1 MKKLSDYVAK
11 GKFYES
17 VVEDGSDIIF
27 IVDFKG
33 LILYHNDAAEEVL
46 GHKPRSLIE
55 RNMFDFIQPDTRP
68 TFDKKFSESIR
79 KPYNDSV
86 EFQFKCKDG
95 SFKYLEFNSIN
106 LKQKEGLDGLILDCR
121 DISQRKKDGVE
132 LFRAQKAKEQFLANI
147 SHEIRTPI
155 NGIAGMAELLS
166 QSPTAEESTTYLH
179 AIKSAAD
186 NLKVIIN
193 DILDLASIES
203 GKLKFEKIGIN
214 IKDLLSSLM
223 DTFQVQAREKNIH
236 VVAEV
241 DEAAN
246 TILLGDPVRLNQI
259 LINLIG
265 NAIKFTH
272 NGFIRVHCSVEKKH
286 RRKYDMRFDVID
298 TGIGIPT
305 DKLETI
311 FESFSQA
318 DESVTRK
325 YGGTGLGLTI
335 VKQLVE
341 LQGGRITVE
350 SVEDQGSTFSV
361 HIPYPIGNSEDIAES
376 SRNQIITTHRDRLKN
391 MKILLVEDNDI
402 NRLYANSILKTWE
415 CKVDMAENGYVAVE
429 KIKDTHFDI
438 VLMDI
443 QMPVM
448 DGFEATKAIRL
459 GDPPGNGIPIIAL
472 TANATRKDVEKCLA
486 AGMNDCIPKPFT
498 PEDLFRM
505 LFKYSTFVRAN
516 RSAAVSKPVLKRSGS
531 TAVVETEVEIKKKE
545 SFAEIERTL
554 SQGDLEN
561 IDLSYLK
568 KVSGGNQEFIRDMIN
583 TFLEAMPKSLDE
595 IRGNLASKDWEALA
609 RAVHKIKP
617 SLTMMGLAKTRDHG
631 ALIEESA
638 KERTSI
644 DTLPETTQQFCKQ
657 LEFSLNQLRNNR

>member
-1 MKKLSDYVAK
+1 MKKITDYVSK

-33 LILYHNDAAEEVL
+33 QILYHNDAAEEVL
-46 GHKPRSLIE
+46 GYKPGSLVQK
-55 RNMFDFIQPDTRP
+55 NLLNFIKPDTHP
-68 TFDKKFSESIR
+68 VFDKKFAESIR

-86 EFQFKCKDG
+86 EFQFLCKDG

-106 LKQKEGLDGLILDCR
+106 LKQKEGLEGLILDCR
-121 DISQRKKDGVE
+121 DISGRKRDGEE
-132 LFRAQKAKEQFLANI
+132 LLRAQKAKEQFLANI

-166 QSPTAEESTTYLH
+166 QSPTAEESTTYLN

-203 GKLKFEKIGIN
+203 GKLKFEKIGFN
-214 IKDLLSSLM
+214 VKDLLSSLI
-223 DTFQVQAREKNIH
+223 DTFRMQAKEKG
-236 VVAEV
+236 VRLELEV
-241 DEAAN
+241 DEQVN
-246 TILLGDPVRLNQI
+246 TILLGDPVRLNQV

-272 NGFIRVHCSVEKKH
+272 NGYIRIHCSVEKTH
-286 RRKYDMRFDVID
+286 RRKFDMRFDVID

-341 LQGGRITVE
+341 LQRGRITVK
-350 SVEDQGSTFSV
+350 SVEDEGSTFSV
-361 HIPYPIGNSEDIAES
+361 HIPYALGSSEDIAAGS
-376 SRNQIITTHRDRLKN
+376 ARNHVINTHRDSLKN
-391 MKILLVEDNDI
+391 MNILLVEDNDI
-402 NRLYANSILKTWE
+402 NRLYATSILKTWE
-415 CKVDMAENGYVAVE
+415 CKVDTAENGYVAVE
-429 KIKDTHFDI
+429 KIKDNLFDI

-459 GDPPGNGIPIIAL
+459 GDSPRNSIPIIAL
-472 TANATRKDVEKCLA
+472 TANATRKDIEKCLA

-505 LFKYSTFVRAN
+505 LFKYSAFVKVT
-516 RSAAVSKPVLKRSGS
+516 RSQAAVEQAIQKVEEESKKGTVNVAATAGRSG
-531 TAVVETEVEIKKKE
+531 
-545 SFAEIERTL
+545 
-554 SQGDLEN
+554 LEK

-568 KVSGGNQEFIRDMIN
+568 KVTSNNDAFLSDMIG
-583 TFLEAMPKSLDE
+583 TFLEAMPKSVEE
-595 IRGNLASKDWEALA
+595 IRSNSASKDWEALA

-617 SLTMMGLAKTRDHG
+617 SLAMMGLNKTRDV
-631 ALIEESA
+631 ASLIEMSA
-638 KERTSI
+638 KERT
-644 DTLPETTQQFCKQ
+644 DLQALPKMTTRLCAQ
-657 LEFSLNQLRNNR
+657 LESALDELRKL

>member
-27 IVDFKG
+27 IVDFQG
-33 LILYHNDAAEEVL
+33 QILYHNDAAEEVL
-46 GHKPRSLIE
+46 GHKPKSLMDK
-55 RNMFDFIQPDTRP
+55 NLFDYIRPDTYQL
-68 TFDKKFSESIR
+68 FQKKFNESIR

-86 EFQFKCKDG
+86 EFQFQCKDG

-106 LKQKEGLDGLILDCR
+106 LKQKEGLEGLILDCR
-121 DISQRKKDGVE
+121 DISQRKKDGEE

-179 AIKSAAD
+179 AIKTAAD

-203 GKLKFEKIGIN
+203 GKLKFERIGFN
-214 IKDLLSSLM
+214 IKDLLSSLI
-223 DTFQVQAREKNIH
+223 DTFQVQAREKGIQ
-236 VVAEV
+236 VFVEV
-241 DEAAN
+241 DEGAN
-246 TILLGDPVRLNQI
+246 TILLGDPVRLNQV

-272 NGFIRVHCSVEKKH
+272 HGYIRVHCSVEKKH
-286 RRKYDMRFDVID
+286 RRKYDMKFDVID
-298 TGIGIPT
+298 TGIGIPS

-350 SVEDQGSTFSV
+350 SVEDEGSTFSV
-361 HIPYPIGNSEDIAES
+361 HIPYAIGSAEDIHDN
-376 SRNQIITTHRDRLKN
+376 SRNHIITTHRDSLKD
-391 MKILLVEDNDI
+391 MSILLVEDNDI
-402 NRLYANSILKTWE
+402 NRLYATSILKNWH
-415 CKVDMAENGYVAVE
+415 CKVDTAENGYVAVE
-429 KIKDTHFDI
+429 KIKDNDFDI

-459 GDPPGNGIPIIAL
+459 GDAPGNTIPIIAL
-472 TANATRKDVEKCLA
+472 TANATRKDIEKCLS

-505 LFKYSTFVRAN
+505 LFKYNTFVRAG
-516 RSAAVSKPVLKRSGS
+516 RTGPKAVKAKEQPVVVNESS
-531 TAVVETEVEIKKKE
+531 T
-545 SFAEIERTL
+545 
-554 SQGDLEN
+554 GDLED

-568 KVSGGNQEFIRDMIN
+568 KVSGGNQEFINEMIN
-583 TFLEAMPKSLDE
+583 TFLDAIPKALDE
-595 IRGNLASKDWEALA
+595 IRGNVTSKDWQGLA
-609 RAVHKIKP
+609 KAVHKIKP
-617 SLTMMGLAKTRDHG
+617 SLTMMGLAKSRDLG
-631 ALIEESA
+631 ATIEESA
-638 KERTSI
+638 KEGISI
-644 DTLPETTQQFCKQ
+644 DTLAATTLHFCDQ
-657 LEFSLNQLRNNR
+657 LEFTVAQLKKNR

>member
-1 MKKLSDYVAK
+1 MKKLTEYVSK

-33 LILYHNDAAEEVL
+33 QILYHNDAAEEVL
-46 GHKPRSLIE
+46 GHKPKSLINQ
-55 RNMFDFIQPDTRP
+55 NMFDFIKPDTHP
-68 TFDKKFSESIR
+68 VFDKKFAESIR
-79 KPYNDSV
+79 KPYNDSI
-86 EFQFKCKDG
+86 EFQFRCKDG
-95 SFKYLEFNSIN
+95 SYKYLEFNSIN
-106 LKQKEGLDGLILDCR
+106 LKPKEGLEGLILDCR
-121 DISQRKKDGVE
+121 DISERKHSSEE
-132 LFRAQKAKEQFLANI
+132 LLRAQKAKEQFLANI

-166 QSPTAEESTTYLH
+166 QSPTAEESHTYLN
-179 AIKSAAD
+179 AIKTAAA

-193 DILDLASIES
+193 DILDLSSIES
-203 GKLKFEKIGIN
+203 GKLKFEKIGFN
-214 IKDLLSSLM
+214 LKDLLSSLL
-223 DTFQVQAREKNIH
+223 DTFQVQAREKGIQLQL
-236 VVAEV
+236 EI
-241 DEAAN
+241 DEQAN
-246 TILLGDPVRLNQI
+246 TILLGDPVRLNQV
-259 LINLIG
+259 LINLLG

-272 NGFIRVHCSVEKKH
+272 DGYIRVHCLVEKKH

-341 LQGGRITVE
+341 LQGGRITVDSKE
-350 SVEDQGSTFSV
+350 DEGSVFSV
-361 HIPYPIGNSEDIAES
+361 HIPYAIGGSEDIAGS
-376 SRNQIITTHRDRLKN
+376 NRNHIITAHRDALKN
-391 MKILLVEDNDI
+391 MNILLVEDNDI

-415 CKVDMAENGYVAVE
+415 CKIDMAENGYVAVE
-429 KIKDTHFDI
+429 KIKDNQFDI

-459 GDPPGNGIPIIAL
+459 GDHQNGIPLIAL
-472 TANATRKDVEKCLA
+472 TANATRKDIEKCLA

-505 LFKYSTFVRAN
+505 LFKYSTFIKMN
-516 RSAAVSKPVLKRSGS
+516 KQPVVQK
-531 TAVVETEVEIKKKE
+531 AVVEEKTSPMPAPEPVAHNGTE
-545 SFAEIERTL
+545 T
-554 SQGDLEN
+554 

-568 KVSGGNQEFIRDMIN
+568 KVTSNNDAFLKDMIV
-583 TFLEAMPKSLDE
+583 TFLETMPKSINE
-595 IRGNLASKDWEALA
+595 IRTSINAKDWESLA

-617 SLTMMGLAKTRDHG
+617 SLAMMGLNKTRDVG
-631 ALIEESA
+631 AMIEMSSKDRTDLQKLPEITQGFCVQLESA
-638 KERTSI
+638 LE
-644 DTLPETTQQFCKQ
+644 Q
-657 LEFSLNQLRNNR
+657 LKKL

>member
-1 MKKLSDYVAK
+1 MSLKRLSDYVAK

-33 LILYHNDAAEEVL
+33 LILYHNDAAEELL
-46 GHKPRSLIE
+46 GHKPKSLIE
-55 RNMFDFIQPDTRP
+55 KNMFDFIKPDTHTVFNK
-68 TFDKKFSESIR
+68 TFAESIR

-86 EFQFKCKDG
+86 EFQFRCKDG

-106 LKQKEGLDGLILDCR
+106 LKQKEGLEGLILDCR
-121 DISQRKKDGVE
+121 DISQRKKDGEE

-166 QSPTAEESTTYLH
+166 QNPTAEETTTYLH
-179 AIKSAAD
+179 AIKTAAD

-193 DILDLASIES
+193 DILDLSAIES
-203 GKLKFEKIGIN
+203 GKLRFEKIGFN
-214 IKDLLSSLM
+214 VKDLLSSLI
-223 DTFQVQAREKNIH
+223 DIFQVQAREKGIT
-236 VVAEV
+236 VTADV

-246 TILLGDPVRLNQI
+246 TILLGDPVRLNQV

-265 NAIKFTH
+265 NSIKFTH
-272 NGFIRVHCSVEKKH
+272 DGYIRIHCSVEKKH

-298 TGIGIPT
+298 SGIGIPT

-350 SVEDQGSTFSV
+350 SVEDEGSTFSV
-361 HIPYPIGNSEDIAES
+361 HIPYAIGSTEDIHDH
-376 SRNQIITTHRDRLKN
+376 SRNHIIATHRDSLKN
-391 MKILLVEDNDI
+391 MSILLVEDNDI
-402 NRLYANSILKTWE
+402 NRLYANSILKNWQ

-429 KIKDTHFDI
+429 KIKDNDFDI

-448 DGFEATKAIRL
+448 DGFEAAKAIRL
-459 GDPPGNGIPIIAL
+459 GSPPGNDIPIIAL
-472 TANATRKDVEKCLA
+472 TANATRKDIEKCLA

-505 LFKYSTFVRAN
+505 LFKYTTYARGSRQV
-516 RSAAVSKPVLKRSGS
+516 AAVKETEPELV
-531 TAVVETEVEIKKKE
+531 VVEDQSGTP
-545 SFAEIERTL
+545 SAE
-554 SQGDLEN
+554 LEQ
-561 IDLSYLK
+561 IDLSYLR
-568 KVSGGNQEFIRDMIN
+568 KVSGGNDGFVHDMIN
-583 TFLEAMPKSLDE
+583 TFIETMPKAIDE
-595 IRGNLASKDWEALA
+595 IRGHTDSKQWDELAK
-609 RAVHKIKP
+609 AVHKIKP
-617 SLTMMGLAKTRDHG
+617 SLTMMGLTKSRETG
-631 ALIEESA
+631 AFIEESA
-638 KERTSI
+638 KERTSM
-644 DTLPETTQQFCKQ
+644 DVLPATASQFCDQ
-657 LEFSLNQLRNNR
+657 LDFTLDQLRKSL

>member
-1 MKKLSDYVAK
+1 MKKLADYVSK

-33 LILYHNDAAEEVL
+33 QILYHNDAAEEVL
-46 GHKPRSLIE
+46 GHKPKSLISK
-55 RNMFDFIQPDTRP
+55 NLLDFIKPDTHP
-68 TFDKKFSESIR
+68 VFDKKFAESIR
-79 KPYNDSV
+79 KPYSDSV
-86 EFQFKCKDG
+86 EFQFRCKDG
-95 SFKYLEFNSIN
+95 TFKYLEFNSIN
-106 LKQKEGLDGLILDCR
+106 LKQKEGLEGLILDCR
-121 DISQRKKDGVE
+121 DISERKRDGEE
-132 LFRAQKAKEQFLANI
+132 LVRAQKAKEQFLANI

-166 QSPTAEESTTYLH
+166 QSPTAEESVTYLH

-203 GKLKFEKIGIN
+203 GKLKFERIGFN
-214 IKDLLSSLM
+214 TKDLLSSLI
-223 DTFQVQAREKNIH
+223 DTFQVQAREKGIKLQL
-236 VVAEV
+236 EI
-241 DEAAN
+241 DEQAN
-246 TILLGDPVRLNQI
+246 TILLGDPVRLNQV
-259 LINLIG
+259 LINLVG

-272 NGFIRVHCSVEKKH
+272 NGYIRVHCMVEKKH
-286 RRKYDMRFDVID
+286 RRKFDMRFDVID

-361 HIPYPIGNSEDIAES
+361 HIPYAIGGSDDIASS
-376 SRNQIITTHRDRLKN
+376 SRNHVINTHRDSLKD
-391 MKILLVEDNDI
+391 MSILLVEDNDI
-402 NRLYANSILKTWE
+402 NRLYATSILKNWE

-429 KIKDTHFDI
+429 KIKDNNFDI

-459 GDPPGNGIPIIAL
+459 GDSPKNSIPIIAL
-472 TANATRKDVEKCLA
+472 TANATRKDIEKCLA

-505 LFKYSTFVRAN
+505 LFKYSTFVKVN
-516 RSAAVSKPVLKRSGS
+516 RSQAAGELLVKNAEQAERSTITDLPPVADGL
-531 TAVVETEVEIKKKE
+531 E
-545 SFAEIERTL
+545 S
-554 SQGDLEN
+554 

-568 KVSGGNQEFIRDMIN
+568 KVTSNNEGFLRDMIT
-583 TFLEAMPKSLDE
+583 TFLDTMPRSIEE
-595 IRGNLASKDWEALA
+595 IRTHIAAKDWESLA

-617 SLTMMGLAKTRDHG
+617 SLAMMGLNKTRDVG
-631 ALIEESA
+631 AQIEASA
-638 KERTSI
+638 KERT
-644 DTLPETTQQFCKQ
+644 DLQALPGTTHQFCIQ
-657 LEFSLNQLRNNR
+657 LETALNQLKTL

>member
-33 LILYHNDAAEEVL
+33 QILYHNDAAEEIL
-46 GHKPRSLIE
+46 GHKPRTLIDK
-55 RNMFDFIQPDTRP
+55 NLFDFIKPDTHP
-68 TFDKKFSESIR
+68 VFNKKFIESTR

-106 LKQKEGLDGLILDCR
+106 LKQKESLEGLILDCR
-121 DISQRKKDGVE
+121 DISGRKKDGEE
-132 LFRAQKAKEQFLANI
+132 LLRAQKAKEQFLANI

-166 QSPTAEESTTYLH
+166 QSPTAQESMTYLN
-179 AIKSAAD
+179 AIKTAAD

-203 GKLKFEKIGIN
+203 GKLKFEKIGFN
-214 IKDLLSSLM
+214 IKDLLSSLT
-223 DTFQVQAREKNIH
+223 DTFQVQAREKG
-236 VVAEV
+236 VQLTSEV
-241 DEAAN
+241 DETAN
-246 TILLGDPVRLNQI
+246 TILLGDPVRLNQV

-272 NGFIRVHCSVEKKH
+272 NGYIRVHCSVEKKH
-286 RRKYDMRFDVID
+286 RRKYEMRFDVID

-341 LQGGRITVE
+341 LQGGRITVQ
-350 SVEDQGSTFSV
+350 SVEDEGSTFSV
-361 HIPYPIGNSEDIAES
+361 HIPYATGGTEDIHDT
-376 SRNQIITTHRDRLKN
+376 SRNHIITTHRDSLKDMN
-391 MKILLVEDNDI
+391 ILLVEDNDI
-402 NRLYANSILKTWE
+402 NRLYANSILKNWA

-429 KIKDTHFDI
+429 KIKDNDFDI

-459 GDPPGNGIPIIAL
+459 GDAPGNDIPIIAL
-472 TANATRKDVEKCLA
+472 TANATRKDIEKCLA

-505 LFKYSTFVRAN
+505 LFKYSTYARGSRSFVPD
-516 RSAAVSKPVLKRSGS
+516 AVK
-531 TAVVETEVEIKKKE
+531 TEV
-545 SFAEIERTL
+545 AEPPVEEVKTVAL
-554 SQGDLEN
+554 KNELEN

-568 KVSGGNQEFIRDMIN
+568 KVSGGNESFVHDMIN
-583 TFLEAMPKSLDE
+583 TFLDNMPKSIHE
-595 IRGNLASKDWEALA
+595 IRGNLASREWENLA
-609 RAVHKIKP
+609 KSVHKIKP
-617 SLTMMGLAKTRDHG
+617 SLTMMGLARTRELG
-631 ALIEESA
+631 AFIEESA
-638 KERTSI
+638 KERTSM
-644 DTLPETTQQFCKQ
+644 DTLPTTALQFCEQ
-657 LEFSLNQLRNNR
+657 LEFTLDQLKKTS

>member
-33 LILYHNDAAEEVL
+33 AILYHNDAAEEVL
-46 GHKPRSLIE
+46 GHKPKSLIDK
-55 RNMFDFIQPDTRP
+55 NMFDYIRPETKPD
-68 TFDKKFSESIR
+68 FDKKFAESVR

-86 EFQFKCKDG
+86 EFQFRCKDS

-106 LKQKEGLDGLILDCR
+106 LKQKEGLEGLILDCR
-121 DISQRKKDGVE
+121 DISGRKKDSEE
-132 LFRAQKAKEQFLANI
+132 LVRAQKAKEQFLANI

-166 QSPTAEESTTYLH
+166 QHPTAEESQTYLG
-179 AIKSAAD
+179 AIKTAAD

-203 GKLKFEKIGIN
+203 GKLKFEKIGFN
-214 IKDLLSSLM
+214 IKDLLTSLI
-223 DTFQVQAREKNIH
+223 DTFQVQAREKDITIS
-236 VVAEV
+236 AEV
-241 DEAAN
+241 DEGAN
-246 TILLGDPVRLNQI
+246 TILMGDPVRLNQV

-272 NGFIRVHCSVEKKH
+272 NGYIRVHCSVEKKH

-350 SVEDQGSTFSV
+350 SVEDEGSTFSV
-361 HIPYPIGNSEDIAES
+361 HIPYAIGSSEDIAGS
-376 SRNQIITTHRDRLKN
+376 SRNHIINTHRDSLKN
-391 MKILLVEDNDI
+391 MDILLVEDNDI
-402 NRLYANSILKTWE
+402 NRLYANSILKNWE

-429 KIKDTHFDI
+429 KIKDNHFDI

-459 GDPPGNGIPIIAL
+459 GDPPGNDIPIIAL
-472 TANATRKDVEKCLA
+472 TANATRKDIEKCLA

-498 PEDLFRM
+498 PDDLFRM
-505 LFKYSTFVRAN
+505 LFKYSNFSKTHRQHALAHKYAH
-516 RSAAVSKPVLKRSGS
+516 AAAEVPVPLE
-531 TAVVETEVEIKKKE
+531 ETQAF
-545 SFAEIERTL
+545 SP
-554 SQGDLEN
+554 SHPNDLEH

-568 KVSGGNQEFIRDMIN
+568 KVSGGNQEFINDMIN
-583 TFLEAMPKSLDE
+583 TFIDAMPKAIDE
-595 IRGNLASKDWEALA
+595 IRANVNSKEWDGLA
-609 RAVHKIKP
+609 RSVHKIKP
-617 SLTMMGLAKTRDHG
+617 SLTMMGLTRARDTG

-638 KERTSI
+638 KERNSI
-644 DTLPETTQQFCKQ
+644 ETLPETTLLFCEQ
-657 LEFSLNQLRNNR
+657 LEFTLSQLKSAPDAS

>member
-1 MKKLSDYVAK
+1 MKKLSEYVSK

-33 LILYHNDAAEEVL
+33 QILYHNDAAEEVL
-46 GHKPRSLIE
+46 GHKPKSLIDK
-55 RNMFDFIQPDTRP
+55 NLLDFIKPDTHP
-68 TFDKKFSESIR
+68 VFDKKFAQSIR

-86 EFQFKCKDG
+86 EFQFLCKDG
-95 SFKYLEFNSIN
+95 TFKYLEFNSIN
-106 LKQKEGLDGLILDCR
+106 LKQKEGLEGLILDCR
-121 DISQRKKDGVE
+121 DISERKRDGEE
-132 LFRAQKAKEQFLANI
+132 LVRAQKAKEQFLANI

-166 QSPTAEESTTYLH
+166 QNPTQEESVTYLH
-179 AIKSAAD
+179 AIKTAAD

-203 GKLKFEKIGIN
+203 GKLKFEKIGFN
-214 IKDLLSSLM
+214 TKDLLSSLI
-223 DTFQVQAREKNIH
+223 DTFQVQAREKGIQLQ
-236 VVAEV
+236 VEV
-241 DEAAN
+241 DEQAN
-246 TILLGDPVRLNQI
+246 TILLGDPVRLNQV

-272 NGFIRVHCSVEKKH
+272 NGYIRVHCSVEKKH
-286 RRKYDMRFDVID
+286 RRKFDMKFDVID

-341 LQGGRITVE
+341 LQGGRITVD
-350 SVEDQGSTFSV
+350 SIEDQGSTFSV
-361 HIPYPIGNSEDIAES
+361 HIPYVIGGSDDIAGS
-376 SRNQIITTHRDRLKN
+376 SRNHVITTHRDSLKN
-391 MKILLVEDNDI
+391 MSILLVEDNDI
-402 NRLYANSILKTWE
+402 NRLYATSILKTWE

-429 KIKDTHFDI
+429 KIKDNDFDI

-459 GDPPGNGIPIIAL
+459 GESPKNSIPIIAL
-472 TANATRKDVEKCLA
+472 TANATRKDIEKCLA

-505 LFKYSTFVRAN
+505 LFKYSTFVKVH
-516 RSAAVSKPVLKRSGS
+516 RSQAAAEQAVRKNIEEQEERSKEHLPPVPDGL
-531 TAVVETEVEIKKKE
+531 E
-545 SFAEIERTL
+545 S
-554 SQGDLEN
+554 

-568 KVSGGNQEFIRDMIN
+568 KVTSNNEAFLKDMIS
-583 TFLEAMPKSLDE
+583 TFLDTMPKSIEE
-595 IRGNLASKDWEALA
+595 IRTHATSKDWENLA
-609 RAVHKIKP
+609 KAVHKIKP
-617 SLTMMGLAKTRDHG
+617 SLAMMGLNRTRDV
-631 ALIEESA
+631 AAVIEASA
-638 KERTSI
+638 KERTDLES
-644 DTLPETTQQFCKQ
+644 LPETTDQFCIQ
-657 LEFSLNQLRNNR
+657 LETALSQLRQL

>member
-27 IVDFKG
+27 IVDFQG
-33 LILYHNDAAEEVL
+33 QILYHNDAAEEVL
-46 GHKPRSLIE
+46 GHKPKSLMDK
-55 RNMFDFIQPDTRP
+55 NLFDYIRPDTYQL
-68 TFDKKFSESIR
+68 FQKKFNESIR

-86 EFQFKCKDG
+86 EFQFQCKDG

-106 LKQKEGLDGLILDCR
+106 LKQKEGLEGLILDCR
-121 DISQRKKDGVE
+121 DISQRKKDGEE

-179 AIKSAAD
+179 AIKTAAD

-203 GKLKFEKIGIN
+203 GKLKFERIGFN
-214 IKDLLSSLM
+214 IKDLLSSLI
-223 DTFQVQAREKNIH
+223 DTFQVQAREKGIQ
-236 VVAEV
+236 VFVEV
-241 DEAAN
+241 DEGAN
-246 TILLGDPVRLNQI
+246 TILLGDPVRLNQV

-272 NGFIRVHCSVEKKH
+272 HGYIRVHCSVEKKH
-286 RRKYDMRFDVID
+286 RRKYDMKFDVID
-298 TGIGIPT
+298 TGIGIPS

-350 SVEDQGSTFSV
+350 SVEDEGSTFSV
-361 HIPYPIGNSEDIAES
+361 HIPYAIGSAEDIHDN
-376 SRNQIITTHRDRLKN
+376 SRNHIITTHRDSLKD
-391 MKILLVEDNDI
+391 MSILLVEDNDI
-402 NRLYANSILKTWE
+402 NRLYATSILKNWH
-415 CKVDMAENGYVAVE
+415 CKVDTAENGYVAVE
-429 KIKDTHFDI
+429 KIKDNDFDI

-459 GDPPGNGIPIIAL
+459 GDAPGNTIPIIAL
-472 TANATRKDVEKCLA
+472 TANATRKDIEKCLS

-505 LFKYSTFVRAN
+505 LFKYNTFVRAG
-516 RSAAVSKPVLKRSGS
+516 RTGPKAVKAKEEPVVVNESS
-531 TAVVETEVEIKKKE
+531 T
-545 SFAEIERTL
+545 
-554 SQGDLEN
+554 GDLED

-568 KVSGGNQEFIRDMIN
+568 KVSGGNQEFINEMIN
-583 TFLEAMPKSLDE
+583 TFLDAIPKSLDE
-595 IRGNLASKDWEALA
+595 IRGNVTSKDWQGLA
-609 RAVHKIKP
+609 KAVHKIKP
-617 SLTMMGLAKTRDHG
+617 SLTMMGLAKSRDL
-631 ALIEESA
+631 AATIEESA
-638 KERTSI
+638 KEGISI
-644 DTLPETTQQFCKQ
+644 DTLPATTLHFCDQ
-657 LEFSLNQLRNNR
+657 LAFTVAQLKKNR

>member
-1 MKKLSDYVAK
+1 MKKLSDYVK
-11 GKFYES
+11 TGKFYES

-33 LILYHNDAAEEVL
+33 AILYHNDAAEELL
-46 GHKPRSLIE
+46 GHKPKSLIE
-55 RNMFDFIQPDTRP
+55 KNLFDFIKPDTKT
-68 TFDKKFSESIR
+68 TFNQTFAESLR
-79 KPYNDSV
+79 KPYNDSI
-86 EFQFKCKDG
+86 EFQFYCKDG
-95 SFKYLEFNSIN
+95 SYKYLEYNSIN
-106 LKQKEGLDGLILDCR
+106 LKQKEGLEGLILDCR
-121 DISQRKKDGVE
+121 DISQRKKDGEE

-179 AIKSAAD
+179 AIKTAAD

-193 DILDLASIES
+193 DILDLSAIES
-203 GKLKFEKIGIN
+203 GKLKFEKIGFN
-214 IKDLLSSLM
+214 IKDLLSSLI
-223 DTFQVQAREKNIH
+223 DTFQVQAREKGIH
-236 VVAEV
+236 VIAEV

-246 TILLGDPVRLNQI
+246 TILLGDPVRLNQV

-272 NGFIRVHCSVEKKH
+272 NGYIRIHCSVEKKH

-350 SVEDQGSTFSV
+350 SVEDEGSTFSV
-361 HIPYPIGNSEDIAES
+361 HIPYAIGSSEDIAGS
-376 SRNQIITTHRDRLKN
+376 ARNHIITTHRDALKN
-391 MKILLVEDNDI
+391 MSILLVEDNDI
-402 NRLYANSILKTWE
+402 NRLYATSILKTWE

-429 KIKDTHFDI
+429 KIKDNAFDI

-459 GDPPGNGIPIIAL
+459 GDGPGNTIPIIAL
-472 TANATRKDVEKCLA
+472 TANATRKDIEKCLD

-505 LFKYSTFVRAN
+505 LFKYSTFVRAGRAMN
-516 RSAAVSKPVLKRSGS
+516 PPKPIEVKEAVKTVSAS
-531 TAVVETEVEIKKKE
+531 TDE
-545 SFAEIERTL
+545 
-554 SQGDLEN
+554 LED

-568 KVSGGNQEFIRDMIN
+568 KVSGGNQEFISEMIT
-583 TFLEAMPKSLDE
+583 TFIDTIPKSLEE
-595 IRGNLASKDWEALA
+595 IRNNLNSKDWSSLA
-609 RAVHKIKP
+609 KSVHKIKP
-617 SLTMMGLAKTRDHG
+617 SLTMMGLTKSRDLG
-631 ALIEESA
+631 ATIEESA
-638 KERTSI
+638 KEGTSL
-644 DTLPETTQQFCKQ
+644 DSLPGSAQYFCDQ
-657 LEFSLNQLRNNR
+657 LEFTLEQLRKGK